1 MPKEQNIWVD
11 NLVGLY
17 QNSILGN
24 ADNRGLDST
33 FARESYI
40 ETALDAKLL
49 PAIIEGKFKAVFL
62 TGNPGDGKTA
72 FLEKVHD
79 QFKVMKAEILSKDA
93 SGWQIK
99 SSGIEYIACYDASES
114 FNGMSSDERLM
125 QILKP
130 FAGDSGPDTNRVV
143 LVAIND
149 GKLHSFFHH
158 HWNQFRW
165 LSPIVIEQSY
175 KPLNDQKSD
184 VVVVNLKERALI
196 DINFDEEKSIF
207 DRLLIYFTDPSKWNI
222 CQSCS
227 SKDRC
232 PIIANASALGWNK
245 ASKQTRAR
253 LKLLFALSHI
263 RRRRHNTMRDIRSAL
278 SYIITCNQRCQTV
291 HELIEHGNDNSFIQK
306 QYFNSIFCAGDEA
319 LNEFQELDP
328 ASSSIPKLDRTL
340 SQLYNQRR
348 SNAFADVFING
359 NSYAEIAEES
369 KNAIQWIASI
379 RRLLFFEAE
388 TSKLL
393 DAFDG
398 IQDPWDLLPYRHL
411 KIFVEALLNG
421 KDSAQL
427 KQQIGR
433 GISQLEG
440 IRDGNLAKEYILIRV
455 TQSAKEG
462 LTICRKFPIN
472 DFEICINPNKQ
483 SYVEEVPD
491 RIIIKHIASGIH
503 CVVTLDV
510 FELLLRMSYGLLPG
524 SDEQQVVLDEIAEFK
539 SRLHRIQ
546 TKNLLLIESS
556 GQVHHI
562 TQLDGRIIRT
572 QEVNL

>member
-99 SSGIEYIACYDASES
+99 SSGKEYIACYDASES
-114 FNGMSSDERLM
+114 FKGMSSDERLM
-125 QILKP
+125 HILKP
-130 FAGDSGPDTNRVV
+130 FAGNNEPATNHVV
-143 LVAIND
+143 LMAIND

-165 LSPIVIEQSY
+165 LSPIVLE

-227 SKDRC
+227 SKDQC

-245 ASKQTRAR
+245 ASKQARAR

-278 SYIITCNQRCQTV
+278 SYIITGNLRCQTV
-291 HELIEHGNDNSFIQK
+291 HELIEHEKGSSLIQK
-306 QYFNSIFCAGDEA
+306 RYFNSIFCASDEA

-340 SQLYNQRR
+340 SQIFNQKR
-348 SNAFADVFING
+348 SNALSDIFING
-359 NSYAEIAEES
+359 NSYTEIAEES
-369 KNAIQWIASI
+369 RSAIQWIASI
-379 RRLLFFEAE
+379 RRLIFFEAE
-388 TSKLL
+388 TQKLL
-393 DAFDG
+393 DAFEG

-411 KIFVEALLNG
+411 KMFAEFLMDG

-427 KQQIGR
+427 KQQLGR

-440 IRDGNLAKEYILIRV
+440 IRDGNLAKKFILIRV
-455 TQSAKEG
+455 MQSAKEG
-462 LTICRKFPIN
+462 LTICREFPLI
-472 DFEICINPNKQ
+472 DFELSINPNNQ
-483 SYVEEVPD
+483 SYVEEVSD
-491 RIIIKHIASGIH
+491 RIIIKHITSGIQ

-546 TKNLLLIESS
+546 TKNLLLIESN

-562 TQLDGRIIRT
+562 TQQDGRIIRT
-572 QEVNL
+572 QEVKS